1 MSDPISSSAID
12 PMPNTIKQAKAR
24 LKVLGF
30 TASGPQIVFN
40 TTTGKVAVSLDT
52 RSPENDSWSRDSIK
66 QQLRLETVRAATPVK
81 VLGPDLH
88 RGMQL
93 LLLLIQHA
101 CPERGW
107 GAPAGVT
114 DQPEDLAGWQE
125 RMASAKPDTAL
136 WMVDRFTVW
145 TTENAGSLTANG

>member
-1 MSDPISSSAID
+1 MTY
-12 PMPNTIKQAKAR
+12 PMPDTIKKAKAR
-24 LKVLGF
+24 LKELGF

-40 TTTGKVAVSLDT
+40 TTSGKVAVSLDT
-52 RSPENDSWSRDSIK
+52 RSPENDSGSRDSIK
-66 QQLRLETVRAATPVK
+66 QQMRLDKVRSSTPVL
-81 VLGPDLH
+81 VLSPDLH
-88 RGMQL
+88 LGMQL

-114 DQPEDLAGWQE
+114 DQPEDLAGWQK
-125 RMASAKPDTAL
+125 RMASAKPAEAL
-136 WMVDRFTVW
+136 WTMDRFAIW

>member
-1 MSDPISSSAID
+1 MSDPVSSSVID

-24 LKVLGF
+24 LKELGF

-40 TTTGKVAVSLDT
+40 TITGKVAVSLDT
-52 RSPENDSWSRDSIK
+52 RSPENDSGSKDSIK
-66 QQLRLETVRAATPVK
+66 QQLRLETVRVATPVK

-88 RGMQL
+88 LGTQL

-107 GAPAGVT
+107 RAPAGVT
-114 DQPEDLAGWQE
+114 DQPEDLAGWQK
-125 RMASAKPDTAL
+125 RMASAKPDAAL
-136 WMVDRFTVW
+136 WTMDRFAIW
-145 TTENAGSLTANG
+145 TTENMDSLTASG